1 MIIIN
6 YIPEDQTISVSS
18 DKIRENKKGNQLIIN
33 IENPG
38 EGWQADKI
46 NNFLA
51 LLVDNEE
58 ELEVQLTPD
67 ATAAQKEVFAI
78 DFVYE
83 LFHTFAKEYNLN
95 RQMAK

>member
-33 IENPG
+33 VENPG

-51 LLVDNEE
+51 LLVDNEQ
-58 ELEVQLTPD
+58 ELTVMLTPE
-67 ATAAQKEVFAI
+67 AQKVRKEIFAI

-83 LFHTFAKEYNLN
+83 LFDTFANEYNAN
-95 RQMAK
+95 KQK